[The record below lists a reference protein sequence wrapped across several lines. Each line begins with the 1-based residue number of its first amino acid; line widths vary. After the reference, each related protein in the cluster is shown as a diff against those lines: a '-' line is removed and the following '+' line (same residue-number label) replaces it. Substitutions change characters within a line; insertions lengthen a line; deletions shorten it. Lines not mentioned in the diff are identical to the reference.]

1 MNYEKYLKMINRLK
15 FLYNIDEIYYLDKYF
30 YEFEEMLN
38 DIIEM
43 NNKKNEDQN
52 NLIIH
57 YERE

>member
-1 MNYEKYLKMINRLK
+1 MINRLK